1 MKSESK
7 SFQEIWVVDFE
18 FYGNPGDRPT
28 PVCLVA
34 HELLTGRT
42 LRIWQ
47 DEFLKLQ
54 SPPYSI
60 GPDSLFIAYYS
71 SAEFSCH
78 LVLGWPLPTNILDLF
93 TEFRNLTNG
102 LKLTCG
108 NGLIGAL
115 AYFGVDSIG
124 ALKKEVM
131 RDLILSGGPWSND
144 ERKAIL
150 DYCQSDVNAL
160 VLLLEK
166 MVPKLNLKRALLRG
180 QYMAAAAKIEYHGIP
195 IDMKLFNRLQE
206 NWERIKIQLIQKLD
220 ADYGVFEDGHFRL
233 SLFEKYLIANNI
245 PWPILETGT
254 LKTDDDTFKE
264 MAQVHP
270 KLRQLRDLRSI
281 LSQLKLSKLSIGK
294 DGRNRCLLSAFQTR
308 TGRNAPSNSKFIFG
322 TAAWLRSL
330 IKSEPGIGL
339 AYIDWSQQEFG
350 IAAKLSEDLHMQEA
364 YRSGDPYLAFGKQ
377 AGPIPP
383 NATKQSHHKERDRFK
398 ACVLGVNYG
407 MGEKAL
413 ADRIQQSVL
422 EARDLLKKHKDTYKR
437 FWRWSNGALDYA
449 MFYGKLWTV
458 FGWTIMVNENPN
470 PRMLR
475 NFLIQANGAEMLRL
489 ACILV
494 LNEGVDICAPVHDA
508 ILIEA
513 PLDELDDKISI
524 AQDAMKRASRI
535 VLSGFGLNT
544 DVEKIKY
551 PDRFSDRRG
560 EETWNTILDI
570 LAKNL

>member
-1 MKSESK
+1 MKFASK
-7 SFQEIWVVDFE
+7 IFQEIWAVDFE
-18 FYGNPGDRPT
+18 FYGNSGDRPT
-28 PVCLVA
+28 PVCLIA

-47 DEFLKLQ
+47 DELSKMQ

-60 GPDSLFIAYYS
+60 GPDSLFVAYYS

-78 LVLGWPLPTNILDLF
+78 LARKWPLPTHILDLY

-102 LKLTCG
+102 LPLPCG
-108 NGLIGAL
+108 KGLIGAL
-115 AYFGVDSIG
+115 TYFGVDSIG
-124 ALKKEVM
+124 ALQKEAM

-144 ERKAIL
+144 DREAIL
-150 DYCQSDVNAL
+150 DYCQSDVSAL

-166 MVPKLNLKRALLRG
+166 MAPKLNLKRALLRG
-180 QYMAAAAKIEYHGIP
+180 QYMAAVAKIEDRGIP
-195 IDMKLFNRLQE
+195 IDIELFNRLEE
-206 NWERIKIQLIQKLD
+206 NWELIKTQLIQNVDVNYK
-220 ADYGVFEDGHFRL
+220 VFEDGHFRL
-233 SLFEKYLIANNI
+233 SLFKKYLIDNNI
-245 PWPILETGT
+245 PWPKLETGT

-264 MAQVHP
+264 MAKVHP
-270 KLRQLRDLRSI
+270 QLQQLRDLRSI

-322 TAAWLRSL
+322 TATWLRSL
-330 IKSEPGIGL
+330 IKPEPGMGL

-350 IAAKLSEDLHMQEA
+350 IAAKLSEDLHMQDA

-377 AGPIPP
+377 AGAIPP
-383 NATKQSHHKERDRFK
+383 NATKQSHRTERDRFK
-398 ACVLGVNYG
+398 DCVLGVNYG

-422 EARDLLKKHKDTYKR
+422 EARNLLKKHQDTYQR
-437 FWRWSNGALDYA
+437 FWWWSNGALDYA

-458 FGWTIMVNENPN
+458 FGWTIKVNENPN

-494 LNEGVDICAPVHDA
+494 LNEGVNICAPIHDA

-513 PLDELDDKISI
+513 PIDELDDKICI
-524 AQDAMKRASRI
+524 AQNAMKQASKI

-560 EETWNTILDI
+560 EETWNAILDI
-570 LAKNL
+570 LTKNL

>member
-1 MKSESK
+1 
-7 SFQEIWVVDFE
+7 
-18 FYGNPGDRPT
+18 
-28 PVCLVA
+28 
-34 HELLTGRT
+34 
-42 LRIWQ
+42 
-47 DEFLKLQ
+47 
-54 SPPYSI
+54 
-60 GPDSLFIAYYS
+60 
-71 SAEFSCH
+71 
-78 LVLGWPLPTNILDLF
+78 
-93 TEFRNLTNG
+93 
-102 LKLTCG
+102 
-108 NGLIGAL
+108 
-115 AYFGVDSIG
+115 
-124 ALKKEVM
+124 
-131 RDLILSGGPWSND
+131 
-144 ERKAIL
+144 
-150 DYCQSDVNAL
+150 L

-166 MVPKLNLKRALLRG
+166 MAPKLNLKRALLRG
-180 QYMAAAAKIEYHGIP
+180 QYMAAVAKIEDRGIP
-195 IDMKLFNRLQE
+195 IDIELFNRLEE
-206 NWERIKIQLIQKLD
+206 NWELIKTQLIQNVDVNYK
-220 ADYGVFEDGHFRL
+220 VFEDGHFRL
-233 SLFEKYLIANNI
+233 SLFKKYLIDNNI
-245 PWPILETGT
+245 PWPKLETGT

-264 MAQVHP
+264 MAKVHP
-270 KLRQLRDLRSI
+270 QLQQLRDLRSI

-322 TAAWLRSL
+322 TATWLRSL
-330 IKSEPGIGL
+330 IKPEPGMGL

-350 IAAKLSEDLHMQEA
+350 IAAKLSEDLHMQDA

-377 AGPIPP
+377 AGAVPP
-383 NATKQSHHKERDRFK
+383 NATKQSHRNERDRFK

-422 EARDLLKKHKDTYKR
+422 EARNLLKKHQDTYQR
-437 FWRWSNGALDYA
+437 FWWWSNGALDYA

-458 FGWTIMVNENPN
+458 FGWTIKVNENPN

-494 LNEGVDICAPVHDA
+494 LNEGVNICAPIHDA

-513 PLDELDDKISI
+513 PIDELDDKICI
-524 AQDAMKRASRI
+524 AQNAMKQASKI

-560 EETWNTILDI
+560 EETWNAILDI
-570 LAKNL
+570 LTKNL

>member
-1 MKSESK
+1 LKFASK
-7 SFQEIWVVDFE
+7 IFQEIWAVDFE
-18 FYGNPGDRPT
+18 FYGNSGDRPT
-28 PVCLVA
+28 PVCLIA

-47 DEFLKLQ
+47 DELSKMQ

-60 GPDSLFIAYYS
+60 GPDSLFVAYYS

-78 LVLGWPLPTNILDLF
+78 LARKWPLPTHILDLY

-102 LKLTCG
+102 LPLPCG
-108 NGLIGAL
+108 KGLIGAL
-115 AYFGVDSIG
+115 TYFGVDSIG
-124 ALKKEVM
+124 ALQKEAM

-144 ERKAIL
+144 DREAIL
-150 DYCQSDVNAL
+150 DYCQSDVSAL

-166 MVPKLNLKRALLRG
+166 MAPKLNLKRALLRG
-180 QYMAAAAKIEYHGIP
+180 QYMAAVAKIEDRGIP
-195 IDMKLFNRLQE
+195 IDIELFNRLEE
-206 NWERIKIQLIQKLD
+206 NWELIKTQLIQNVDVNYK
-220 ADYGVFEDGHFRL
+220 VFEDGHFRL
-233 SLFEKYLIANNI
+233 SLFKKYLIDNNI
-245 PWPILETGT
+245 PWPKLETGT

-264 MAQVHP
+264 MAKVHP
-270 KLRQLRDLRSI
+270 QLQQLRDLRSI

-322 TAAWLRSL
+322 TATWLRSL
-330 IKSEPGIGL
+330 IKPEPGMGL

-350 IAAKLSEDLHMQEA
+350 IAAKLSEDLHMQDA

-377 AGPIPP
+377 AGAVPP
-383 NATKQSHHKERDRFK
+383 NATKQSHRNERDRFK

-422 EARDLLKKHKDTYKR
+422 EARNLLKKHQDTYQR
-437 FWRWSNGALDYA
+437 FWWWSNGALDYA

-458 FGWTIMVNENPN
+458 FGWTIKVNENPN

-494 LNEGVDICAPVHDA
+494 LNEGVNICAPIHDA

-513 PLDELDDKISI
+513 PIDELDDKICI
-524 AQDAMKRASRI
+524 AQNAMKQASKI

-560 EETWNTILDI
+560 EETWNAILDI
-570 LAKNL
+570 LTKNL

>member
-1 MKSESK
+1 MKFASK
-7 SFQEIWVVDFE
+7 IFQEIWAVDFE
-18 FYGNPGDRPT
+18 FYGNSGDRPT
-28 PVCLVA
+28 PVCLIA

-47 DEFLKLQ
+47 DELSKMQ

-60 GPDSLFIAYYS
+60 GPDSLFVAYYS

-78 LVLGWPLPTNILDLF
+78 LARKWPLPTHILDLY

-102 LKLTCG
+102 LPLPCG
-108 NGLIGAL
+108 KGLIGAL
-115 AYFGVDSIG
+115 TYFGVDSIG
-124 ALKKEVM
+124 ALQKEAM

-144 ERKAIL
+144 DREAIL
-150 DYCQSDVNAL
+150 DYCQSDVSAL

-166 MVPKLNLKRALLRG
+166 MAPKLNLKRALLRG
-180 QYMAAAAKIEYHGIP
+180 QYMAAVAKIEDRGIP
-195 IDMKLFNRLQE
+195 IDIELFNRLEE
-206 NWERIKIQLIQKLD
+206 NWELIKTQLIQNVDVNYK
-220 ADYGVFEDGHFRL
+220 VFEDGHFRL
-233 SLFEKYLIANNI
+233 SLFKKYLIDNNI
-245 PWPILETGT
+245 PWPKLETGT

-264 MAQVHP
+264 MAKVHP
-270 KLRQLRDLRSI
+270 QLQQLRDLRSI

-322 TAAWLRSL
+322 TATWLRSL
-330 IKSEPGIGL
+330 IKPEPGMGL

-350 IAAKLSEDLHMQEA
+350 IAAKLSEDLHMQDA

-377 AGPIPP
+377 AGAVPP
-383 NATKQSHHKERDRFK
+383 NATKQSHRNERDRFK

-422 EARDLLKKHKDTYKR
+422 EARNLLKKHQDTYQR
-437 FWRWSNGALDYA
+437 FWWWSNGALDYA

-458 FGWTIMVNENPN
+458 FGWTIKVNENPN

-494 LNEGVDICAPVHDA
+494 LNEGVNICAPIHDA

-513 PLDELDDKISI
+513 PIDELDDKICI
-524 AQDAMKRASRI
+524 AQNAMKQASKI

-560 EETWNTILDI
+560 EETWNAILDI
-570 LAKNL
+570 LTKNL

>member
-1 MKSESK
+1 LKFESQ
-7 SFQEIWVVDFE
+7 SFREIWAVDYE
-18 FYGNPGDRPT
+18 FHGNPGDHPT
-28 PVCLVA
+28 IVCLVA

-47 DEFLKLQ
+47 DELSEMQ
-54 SPPYSI
+54 SPPYTI
-60 GPDSLFIAYYS
+60 GPNSLFIAYYS
-71 SAEFSCH
+71 SAELSCH
-78 LVLGWPLPTNILDLF
+78 LALGWPLPTHILDLF

-102 LKLTCG
+102 LPLPCG
-108 NGLIGAL
+108 KGLIGAL
-115 AYFGVDSIG
+115 AYFGIDSIG
-124 ALKKEVM
+124 ALQKETM

-144 ERKAIL
+144 DREAIL
-150 DYCQSDVNAL
+150 DYCHSDVKAL
-160 VLLLEK
+160 VLLLGK
-166 MVPKLNLKRALLRG
+166 MAPELELERALLRG
-180 QYMAAAAKIEYHGIP
+180 QFMAAAAKIEYQGIP
-195 IDMKLFNRLQE
+195 IDMELFNQLQE
-206 NWERIKIQLIQKLD
+206 NWGPIKTQLVQDVD
-220 ADYGVFEDGHFRL
+220 ANYGVFEDGHFRL
-233 SLFEKYLIANNI
+233 SLFERYLIANNI
-245 PWPILETGT
+245 PWPILASGT
-254 LKTDDDTFKE
+254 LKTDDDTFKD
-264 MAQVHP
+264 MAKIYPQL
-270 KLRQLRDLRSI
+270 KQLRDLRSI
-281 LSQLKLSKLSIGK
+281 LSQLKLSSLSIGK
-294 DGRNRCLLSAFQTR
+294 DGRNRCLLSAFQAR
-308 TGRNAPSNSKFIFG
+308 TGRNQPSNSRFIFG
-322 TAAWLRSL
+322 TSAWFRSL
-330 IKSEPGIGL
+330 IKPKSGMGL

-350 IAAKLSEDLHMQEA
+350 IAAKLSEDFQMQKA

-377 AGPIPP
+377 AGAVPTY
-383 NATKQSHHKERDRFK
+383 ATKESHREDRDRFK

-422 EARDLLKKHKDTYKR
+422 EARDLLKKHQGTFKQ

-458 FGWTIMVNENPN
+458 FGWTINVTENPN

-494 LNEGVDICAPVHDA
+494 LNEGVNICAPVHDA

-513 PLDELDDKISI
+513 PIDELDDKIHI
-524 AQDAMKRASRI
+524 AQNVMKQASKI